1 MKRIIAFLMTVV
13 LMFTMTACGTKEA
26 APAPAPAPQTPAA
39 ETPAAEAP
47 AEKIVI
53 RLGFST
59 EPNSHYGLGSAEFEK
74 KVEEYSNGKVDV
86 QLFASATLGNERD
99 MIEGLSLGT
108 LEMCLSSTGPLP
120 NFTKEFEVFDLPF
133 LITDKQKAYEVMD
146 GEIGKEIL
154 SSLEPINIKAL
165 GFWENGF
172 RHISNSKK
180 EIVVPEDLDGIKI
193 RTMENPI
200 HMATFQQLKAMPTP
214 MAFSELFTALQQ
226 GTIDGQENPLV
237 IFNTNKF
244 HEAQKYLSLTG
255 HVYSPSVMMISK
267 NTFESYPQDV
277 QDAII
282 KAEQEARVW
291 ERDFCTQMD
300 NELAATIEAN
310 GVTVTEVDKELWQKA
325 CEPIYEKYESEIN
338 PEYIKALKGE

>member
-1 MKRIIAFLMTVV
+1 MKKFIALLMVVV
-13 LMFTMTACGTKEA
+13 LMFTLAACGSKT
-26 APAPAPAPQTPAA
+26 
-39 ETPAAEAP
+39 ETAAP
-47 AEKIVI
+47 AEKDSTPATDEKIII

-59 EPNSHYGLGSAEFEK
+59 EPDSHYGKGSAEFERL
-74 KVEEYSNGKVDV
+74 VEEYTDGKVDV
-86 QLFASATLGNERD
+86 QLFPSATLGNERD
-99 MIEGLSLGT
+99 MIEGLSLDT

-120 NFTKEFEVFDLPF
+120 NFSTEFQVFDLPF
-133 LITDKQKAYEVMD
+133 IITDKEKAYKVMD

-180 EIVVPEDLDGIKI
+180 EIVTPEDMAGIKI

-200 HMATFQQLKAMPTP
+200 HMATFQLLKAMPTP

-237 IFNTNKF
+237 IFDTNKF
-244 HEAQKYLSLTG
+244 AEAQKYLSLTG

-267 NTFESYPQDV
+267 NTFDAYPQDI
-277 QDAII
+277 QDAIV
-282 KAEQEARVW
+282 KAEAEARTW
-291 ERDFCTQMD
+291 ERNYCTQMD
-300 NELAATIEAN
+300 QELVAKIKAD
-310 GVTVTEVDKELWQKA
+310 GVIVTEVDKELWKKA
-325 CEPIYEKYESEIN
+325 CEPIYAQFESEIN
-338 PEYIKALKGE
+338 PEYIKALTGE

>member
-1 MKRIIAFLMTVV
+1 MKKIIALLMVFV
-13 LMFTMTACGTKEA
+13 LVFTMTACSSKTETA
-26 APAPAPAPQTPAA
+26 APTTPAA
-39 ETPAAEAP
+39 EGDKSQESD
-47 AEKIVI
+47 EKIVI

-59 EPNSHYGLGSAEFEK
+59 ELDSHYGKGSAEFERL
-74 KVEEYSNGKVDV
+74 VEEYSNGKVDI
-86 QLFASATLGNERD
+86 QLFPSATLGNERD

-120 NFTKEFEVFDLPF
+120 NFSKEFQVFDLPF
-133 LITDKQKAYEVMD
+133 IITDKDKAYGVMD

-180 EIVVPEDLDGIKI
+180 EIVTPEDMAGIKI

-200 HMATFQQLKAMPTP
+200 HMATFQLLKAMPTP

-237 IFNTNKF
+237 IFQTNKF
-244 HEAQKYLSLTG
+244 SEAQKYLSLTG

-267 NTFESYPQDV
+267 NTFERNYCTKMDEELV
-277 QDAII
+277 AKI
-282 KAEQEARVW
+282 KES
-291 ERDFCTQMD
+291 
-300 NELAATIEAN
+300 
-310 GVTVTEVDKELWQKA
+310 GVTVTEVDKAAWQKA
-325 CEPIYEKYESEIN
+325 CEPIYAKFESEIN
-338 PEYIKALKGE
+338 PEYIKALTGK